1 MKLYQPHYDNG
12 ESWSDSHHWTSKEV
26 FHYYNDAE
34 DEILS
39 KGYVKDTSGEY
50 FKNPIYVTPDES
62 DNGFAY
68 IDELEVQG

>member
-12 ESWSDSHHWTSKEV
+12 EIWSDGHHWISKKV
-26 FHYYNDAE
+26 FHFYSDAE

-39 KGYVKDTSGEY
+39 RGYVKGRNGD
-50 FKNPIYVTPDES
+50 YVTPDES